1 MVTSLEEDEQ
11 LCSKLTEMIAELRAQ
26 LSKLCVAARV
36 LEFFFVHLVCDDPTL
51 ELVQPVLQLIR
62 EQLVT
67 AARRHAS
74 NQADKAAMEIIA
86 LEEVR
91 VVRLPDR

>member
-1 MVTSLEEDEQ
+1 MIQDLKTELQQ
-11 LCSKLTEMIAELRAQ
+11 LR
-26 LSKLCVAARV
+26 VAARV
-36 LEFFFVHLVCDDPTL
+36 LEFYFIHLVCDDPTL
-51 ELVQPVLQLIR
+51 ELVQPVLQLMR

-74 NQADKAAMEIIA
+74 DQADKAAMEMIR

-91 VVRLPDR
+91 VVRVAGR